1 VRTLRSDGENEA
13 RAYVEV
19 DVPPSRVEPTIET
32 ERVAV
37 SDPRRTP
44 TLRLDERPRGSGPR
58 NPAQTTL
65 PGPEE
70 LRAELPE
77 GLPLTKAQLVI
88 VPPELAAKWR
98 AEAKNGAANE
108 RGKNKSGP

>member
-1 VRTLRSDGENEA
+1 MRTLRSDGENEA
-13 RAYVEV
+13 SAYVEA
-19 DVPPSRVEPTIET
+19 DVPSSRVEPTIEM

-44 TLRLDERPRGSGPR
+44 TLRLDERPRASGPR
-58 NPAQTTL
+58 NPAQKTL

-70 LRAELPE
+70 LRVELPE
-77 GLPLTKAQLVI
+77 RRPLTKAQPVI

-98 AEAKNGAANE
+98 EEAKK
-108 RGKNKSGP
+108 RGGT